1 MTAKIK
7 LNAASGGG
15 SVSLKAPSTTT
26 SNAAVELQLPIA
38 DGTNGQY
45 IKTDGSGN
53 LSFGTVSTTDNNTWV
68 KLSSTTISSNVSDVT
83 FTNSITGA
91 FDTYKMYAIVF
102 TQLQPTNDG
111 VELRMRIQEGGSTDT
126 SNNYRA
132 RVFSSDGNIS
142 NNLNRDH
149 FRLCKDA
156 LGNATS
162 GSAVLEDTNGIIYMT
177 NFVANRE
184 FRYYGFHMFGN
195 SSQDRNFDN
204 FGGGFA
210 STNATTGIVILPES
224 GSWASGT
231 LTLYG
236 IAQ

>member
-15 SVSLKAPSTTT
+15 SVSLKAPSTTE
-26 SNAAVELQLPIA
+26 SNAAVELQLPIN
-38 DGTNGQY
+38 DGGANEFL
-45 IKTDGSGN
+45 KTDGSGN
-53 LSFGTVSTTDNNTWV
+53 LSFGAVTAATWV

-83 FTNSITGA
+83 FTNSITDA

-184 FRYYGFHMFGN
+184 WRYYGFHMFGN

-231 LTLYG
+231 LALYG

>member
-1 MTAKIK
+1 MSTLKVNTIQ
-7 LNAASGGG
+7 NVSGGTDITNTG
-15 SVSLKAPSTTT
+15 SWK
-26 SNAAVELQLPIA
+26 
-38 DGTNGQY
+38 
-45 IKTDGSGN
+45 
-53 LSFGTVSTTDNNTWV
+53 
-68 KLSSTTISSNVSDVT
+68 KLSTTTISSNVSDVT
-83 FTNSITGA
+83 FTNSITDA
-91 FDTYKMYAIVF
+91 FDTYKMYAIAF
-102 TQLQPTNDG
+102 SQLQPTNDG
-111 VELRMRIQEGGSTDT
+111 VELRMRIQEGGSTIT
-126 SNNYRA
+126 SNTYRA

-142 NNLNRDH
+142 NNLNKDH

-195 SSQDRNFDN
+195 TAQDRNFDN
-204 FGGGFA
+204 FGGGMN
-210 STNATTGIVILPES
+210 STNATSGIVIVPES

>member
-1 MTAKIK
+1 MSTLKVNTIQ
-7 LNAASGGG
+7 NVSGGTDIANTG
-15 SVSLKAPSTTT
+15 SWKKLSTTT
-26 SNAAVELQLPIA
+26 I
-38 DGTNGQY
+38 
-45 IKTDGSGN
+45 
-53 LSFGTVSTTDNNTWV
+53 ST
-68 KLSSTTISSNVSDVT
+68 NVSDVT
-83 FTNSITGA
+83 FTNSITDA
-91 FDTYKMYAIVF
+91 FDTYKMYAIAF
-102 TQLQPTNDG
+102 SQLQPTNDG
-111 VELRMRIQEGGSTDT
+111 VELRMRIQEGGVTDT

-142 NNLNRDH
+142 NNLNKDH
-149 FRLCKDA
+149 LRLNKDA

-195 SSQDRNFDN
+195 SSQDRNFYN

-210 STNATTGIVILPES
+210 STNATTGIVIFPES

>member
-1 MTAKIK
+1 MSTLKVNTIQ
-7 LNAASGGG
+7 NVSGGTDITNTG
-15 SVSLKAPSTTT
+15 SWK
-26 SNAAVELQLPIA
+26 
-38 DGTNGQY
+38 
-45 IKTDGSGN
+45 
-53 LSFGTVSTTDNNTWV
+53 
-68 KLSSTTISSNVSDVT
+68 KLSTTTISSNVSDVT
-83 FTNSITGA
+83 FTNSITDA
-91 FDTYKMYAIVF
+91 FDTYKMYAIAF
-102 TQLQPTNDG
+102 SQLQPTNDG
-111 VELRMRIQEGGSTDT
+111 VELRMRIQEGGSTIT
-126 SNNYRA
+126 SNTYRA

-142 NNLNRDH
+142 NNLNKDH

-195 SSQDRNFDN
+195 TAQDRNFDN
-204 FGGGFA
+204 FGGGMN
-210 STNATTGIVILPES
+210 STNATTGIVIVPES

>member
-1 MTAKIK
+1 MSTLRVNTIQ
-7 LNAASGGG
+7 NVSGGSDVTGTG
-15 SVSLKAPSTTT
+15 SWK
-26 SNAAVELQLPIA
+26 
-38 DGTNGQY
+38 
-45 IKTDGSGN
+45 
-53 LSFGTVSTTDNNTWV
+53 

-83 FTNSITGA
+83 FTNSITDA
-91 FDTYKMYAIVF
+91 FDTYKMYAIAF
-102 TQLQPTNDG
+102 SQLQPTNDG

-149 FRLCKDA
+149 VRLCKDA

-184 FRYYGFHMFGN
+184 WRYYGFGMFGN
-195 SSQDRNFDN
+195 TNQDRNFDN

-210 STNATTGIVILPES
+210 STNATTGVVVLPES

-236 IAQ
+236 IDL

>member
-1 MTAKIK
+1 MSTLKVNTIQ
-7 LNAASGGG
+7 NVSGGTVITNTG
-15 SVSLKAPSTTT
+15 SWK
-26 SNAAVELQLPIA
+26 
-38 DGTNGQY
+38 
-45 IKTDGSGN
+45 
-53 LSFGTVSTTDNNTWV
+53 
-68 KLSSTTISSNVSDVT
+68 KLSTTTISSNVSDVT
-83 FTNSITGA
+83 FTNSITDA
-91 FDTYKMYAIVF
+91 FDTYKMYAIAF
-102 TQLQPTNDG
+102 SQLQPTNDG
-111 VELRMRIQEGGSTDT
+111 VELRMRIQEGGSTIT

-142 NNLNRDH
+142 NNLNKDH

-195 SSQDRNFDN
+195 TAQDRNFDN

-210 STNATTGIVILPES
+210 STNATTGIVIFPES

-236 IAQ
+236 IDL

>member
-1 MTAKIK
+1 MSTIKTNQLAHTA
-7 LNAASGGG
+7 NGASVFTLPTSDG
-15 SVSLKAPSTTT
+15 S
-26 SNAAVELQLPIA
+26 SNQF
-38 DGTNGQY
+38 

-53 LSFGTVSTTDNNTWV
+53 LSFGTVTDNNTWV

-91 FDTYKMYAIVF
+91 FDTYNMYAIVF

-111 VELRMRIQEGGSTDT
+111 VELRMRIQEGGSTIT
-126 SNNYRA
+126 STAYRA

-142 NNLNRDH
+142 NNQNKDHLRLN
-149 FRLCKDA
+149 KDA
-156 LGNATS
+156 LGNETT
-162 GSAVLEDTNGIIYMT
+162 GSIVNEDTNGIIYMT
-177 NFVANRE
+177 NFMANRE
-184 FRYYGFHMFGN
+184 WRYYGFHMFGN
-195 SSQDRNFDN
+195 TASDRNFDN
-204 FGGGFA
+204 FGGGIN
-210 STNATTGIVILPES
+210 SGNATTGIVIFPES

>member
-1 MTAKIK
+1 MSQIK
-7 LNAASGGG
+7 LKHSGGNGVIIAAPSSNPAADRTLLLPSDGDGTILTTNSAVG
-15 SVSLKAPSTTT
+15 SWIKLSTTT
-26 SNAAVELQLPIA
+26 I
-38 DGTNGQY
+38 T
-45 IKTDGSGN
+45 
-53 LSFGTVSTTDNNTWV
+53 
-68 KLSSTTISSNVSDVT
+68 SNVSDVT
-83 FTNSITGA
+83 FTNSITDA
-91 FDTYKMYAIVF
+91 FDTYKMYAIAF
-102 TQLQPTNDG
+102 SQLQPTNDG

-132 RVFSSDGNIS
+132 RVHSMDGDID

-149 FRLCKDA
+149 LRLCKDA

-184 FRYYGFHMFGN
+184 WRYYGFHMFGT
-195 SSQDRNFDN
+195 SVQDRNFDT

-210 STNATTGIVILPES
+210 GTNATTGVVILPES

-236 IAQ
+236 IEL

>member
-1 MTAKIK
+1 MSKIQA
-7 LNAASGGG
+7 NQIQHTQNGAAAFTLPASDGSSG
-15 SVSLKAPSTTT
+15 
-26 SNAAVELQLPIA
+26 QF
-38 DGTNGQY
+38 

-53 LSFGTVSTTDNNTWV
+53 LSFSTVTDNNTWV

-132 RVFSSDGNIS
+132 RVFSSDGTIS

-149 FRLCKDA
+149 LRLCKDA

-184 FRYYGFHMFGN
+184 WRYYGFHFFGN
-195 SSQDRNFDN
+195 HTDDMNFDN
-204 FGGGFA
+204 FGGGFKGG
-210 STNATTGIVILPES
+210 NATTGVLVYPES
-224 GSWASGT
+224 GSWSSGT

>member
-1 MTAKIK
+1 MSTLKVNTIQ
-7 LNAASGGG
+7 NVSGGTDIANTG
-15 SVSLKAPSTTT
+15 SWKKLSTTT
-26 SNAAVELQLPIA
+26 I
-38 DGTNGQY
+38 
-45 IKTDGSGN
+45 
-53 LSFGTVSTTDNNTWV
+53 ST
-68 KLSSTTISSNVSDVT
+68 NVSDVT
-83 FTNSITGA
+83 FTNSITDA
-91 FDTYKMYAIVF
+91 FDTFKMYAIAF
-102 TQLQPTNDG
+102 SQLQPTNDG
-111 VELRMRIQEGGSTDT
+111 VELRMRIQEGGSTIT
-126 SNNYRA
+126 SNTYRA

-142 NNLNRDH
+142 NNLNKDH

-195 SSQDRNFDN
+195 TAQDRNFDN
-204 FGGGFA
+204 FGGGMN
-210 STNATTGIVILPES
+210 STNATTGIVIVPES

>member
-7 LNAASGGG
+7 LNATSGGG
-15 SVSLKAPSTTT
+15 SVSLKAPSTTE
-26 SNAAVELQLPIA
+26 SNAAVELQLPVN
-38 DGTNGQY
+38 DGGANEFL
-45 IKTDGSGN
+45 KTDGSGN
-53 LSFGTVSTTDNNTWV
+53 LSFGAVTAATWV

-142 NNLNRDH
+142 NNLNKDH
-149 FRLCKDA
+149 FRLSKDA

-195 SSQDRNFDN
+195 STQDRNFDN

-231 LTLYG
+231 LALYG

>member
-1 MTAKIK
+1 MSTIKTNQLAHTA
-7 LNAASGGG
+7 NGASVFTLPTSDG
-15 SVSLKAPSTTT
+15 S
-26 SNAAVELQLPIA
+26 SNQF
-38 DGTNGQY
+38 

-53 LSFGTVSTTDNNTWV
+53 LSFGTVTDNNTWV

-91 FDTYKMYAIVF
+91 FDTYNMYAIVF

-126 SNNYRA
+126 GNNYRF
-132 RVFSSDGNIS
+132 RVFSMDGDRSGTDQNHLRMTVNAI
-142 NNLNRDH
+142 
-149 FRLCKDA
+149 
-156 LGNATS
+156 GNDTS
-162 GSAVLEDTNGIIYMT
+162 GSAVLTDANGIIYMT
-177 NFVANRE
+177 NFVANRVW
-184 FRYYGFHMFGN
+184 RYHGFNMFGN
-195 SSQDRNFDN
+195 NSQDKNFDM
-204 FGGGFA
+204 FGGGVNG
-210 STNATTGIVILPES
+210 TNETTGVLVYPES

>member
-26 SNAAVELQLPIA
+26 SNAAVELQLPVA
-38 DGTNGQY
+38 DGSANQF

-53 LSFGTVSTTDNNTWV
+53 LSFGTVTDNNTWV

-132 RVFSSDGNIS
+132 RVHSMDGDID
-142 NNLNRDH
+142 NNLNIDH
-149 FRLCKDA
+149 LRLCKNA

-177 NFVANRE
+177 NFMANRE
-184 FRYYGFHMFGN
+184 WRYYGFHMFGN

-204 FGGGFA
+204 FGGGFN
-210 STNATTGIVILPES
+210 STNATTGIVIFPEQ

-236 IAQ
+236 IQT

>member
-1 MTAKIK
+1 MSTIKTNQLAHTA
-7 LNAASGGG
+7 NGAA
-15 SVSLKAPSTTT
+15 TYT
-26 SNAAVELQLPIA
+26 LP
-38 DGTNGQY
+38 Q
-45 IKTDGSGN
+45 TDGSAGQVLQTN
-53 LSFGTVSTTDNNTWV
+53 GSGVLSWVSLPTTAGWV

-132 RVFSSDGNIS
+132 RVHSMDGDID

-149 FRLCKDA
+149 LRLCKNA

-177 NFVANRE
+177 NFMANRE
-184 FRYYGFHMFGN
+184 WRYYGFHMFGN

-204 FGGGFA
+204 FGGGFN
-210 STNATTGIVILPES
+210 STNATTGIVIFPEQ

-236 IAQ
+236 IQT

>member
-1 MTAKIK
+1 MSQVKLTAD
-7 LNAASGGG
+7 SGGG
-15 SVSLKAPSTTT
+15 TTSIKAPASTTG
-26 SNAAVELQLPIA
+26 NADIVLKLPVA
-38 DGTNGQY
+38 DGSANQVL
-45 IKTDGSGN
+45 KTDGSGQ
-53 LSFGTVSTTDNNTWV
+53 LSFGAVTDNNTWV

-231 LTLYG
+231 LALYG

>member
-1 MTAKIK
+1 MSTLKVNTIQ
-7 LNAASGGG
+7 NVSGGTDIANTG
-15 SVSLKAPSTTT
+15 SWKKLSTTT
-26 SNAAVELQLPIA
+26 I
-38 DGTNGQY
+38 
-45 IKTDGSGN
+45 
-53 LSFGTVSTTDNNTWV
+53 ST
-68 KLSSTTISSNVSDVT
+68 NVSDVT
-83 FTNSITGA
+83 FTNSITDA
-91 FDTYKMYAIVF
+91 FDTYKMYAIAF
-102 TQLQPTNDG
+102 SQLQPTNDG

-142 NNLNRDH
+142 NNLNKDH
-149 FRLCKDA
+149 LRLNKDS

-184 FRYYGFHMFGN
+184 WRYYGFGMFGN
-195 SSQDRNFDN
+195 TNQDRNFDN

-210 STNATTGIVILPES
+210 STNATTGIVIFPES

>member
-1 MTAKIK
+1 MSTLKVNTIQ
-7 LNAASGGG
+7 NVSGGTDITNTG
-15 SVSLKAPSTTT
+15 SWKKLSTTT
-26 SNAAVELQLPIA
+26 I
-38 DGTNGQY
+38 T
-45 IKTDGSGN
+45 
-53 LSFGTVSTTDNNTWV
+53 
-68 KLSSTTISSNVSDVT
+68 SNVSDVT
-83 FTNSITGA
+83 FTNSITDA
-91 FDTYKMYAIVF
+91 FDTYKMYAIAF

-142 NNLNRDH
+142 NNLNKDH
-149 FRLCKDA
+149 LRLNKDA

-184 FRYYGFHMFGN
+184 WRYYGFHMFGN

-210 STNATTGIVILPES
+210 STNATTGIVIFPES

>member
-1 MTAKIK
+1 MSTLKV
-7 LNAASGGG
+7 NAIQNVSGGSDVTGTG
-15 SVSLKAPSTTT
+15 SWK
-26 SNAAVELQLPIA
+26 
-38 DGTNGQY
+38 
-45 IKTDGSGN
+45 
-53 LSFGTVSTTDNNTWV
+53 

-83 FTNSITGA
+83 FTNSITDA
-91 FDTYKMYAIVF
+91 FDTYKMYAIAF
-102 TQLQPTNDG
+102 SQLQPTNDG
-111 VELRMRIQEGGSTDT
+111 VELRMRIQEGGVTDT

-142 NNLNRDH
+142 NNLNKDH
-149 FRLCKDA
+149 LRLNKDGM
-156 LGNATS
+156 GNATS

-184 FRYYGFHMFGN
+184 WRYYGFHMFGN
-195 SSQDRNFDN
+195 TSQDRNFDN

-210 STNATTGIVILPES
+210 STNATTGVVVLPES